1 LEGTEE
7 SKKGKRSTIDLLF
20 SVTVCL
26 VLAFFAIW
34 GSVTGNQK
42 LVEMAG
48 YALFMILG
56 YLLRSFYK

>member
-1 LEGTEE
+1 LEGTKET
-7 SKKGKRSTIDLLF
+7 KKVKQFTIDLIF
-20 SVTVCL
+20 SATVCL
-26 VLAFFAIW
+26 VLTFFAIW